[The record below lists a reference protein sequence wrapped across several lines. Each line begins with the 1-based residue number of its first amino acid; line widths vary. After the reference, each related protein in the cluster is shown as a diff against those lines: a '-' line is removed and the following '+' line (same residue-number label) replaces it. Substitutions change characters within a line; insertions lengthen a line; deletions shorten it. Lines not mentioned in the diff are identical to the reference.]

1 MRQEKEREGEGE
13 LDMFPSENMLS
24 VLSHQIR
31 LELSGAEML
40 IESRQSSAVRFC
52 LFVLAVLEL
61 FQSFSPYNISD
72 I

>member
-52 LFVLAVLEL
+52 LFV
-61 FQSFSPYNISD
+61 
-72 I
+72 